1 MVQPLA
7 PIHLGKTRISFL
19 SKNGNRKSTKHYHT
33 LSQGHPSF
41 LGTFFWDKSISSQG
55 HPPVIKPGLLENPIK
70 SLFRSMSFSFK
81 PPVIGVLLASHV
93 WLPKGNNK
101 QNTHIFPLRANVI
114 WLAALAHLRYTI
126 GMIIP
131 LEWHHNPVLG
141 MEKNLWHMF
150 KPPVRGIPT
159 RWVKHGN
166 MARLAAGN
174 IWNHQ
179 PPLMFI
185 IILHIYI
192 CDIIFH
198 CTILYKI
205 LL

>member
-41 LGTFFWDKSISSQG
+41 LGTFFFGTNPSPLNW
-55 HPPVIKPGLLENPIK
+55 HPPVIKPSLLENPIK

-101 QNTHIFPLRANVI
+101 QNTRIFPRQGKC
-114 WLAALAHLRYTI
+114 HLVGCLSASKIHNWDDNPI
-126 GMIIP
+126 GMASQS
-131 LEWHHNPVLG
+131 
-141 MEKNLWHMF
+141 
-150 KPPVRGIPT
+150 RS
-159 RWVKHGN
+159 
-166 MARLAAGN
+166 
-174 IWNHQ
+174 WNGKESLTYVQ
-179 PPLMFI
+179 TTSTW
-185 IILHIYI
+185 YT
-192 CDIIFH
+192 D
-198 CTILYKI
+198 
-205 LL
+205 